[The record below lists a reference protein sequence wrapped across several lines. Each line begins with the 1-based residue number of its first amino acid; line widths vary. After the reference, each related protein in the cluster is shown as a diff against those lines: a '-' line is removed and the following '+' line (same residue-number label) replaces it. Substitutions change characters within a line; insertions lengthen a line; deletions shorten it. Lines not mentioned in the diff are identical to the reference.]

1 VERARPGG
9 PVVLGVPAERA
20 QHLPRLAE
28 GVPAAEVEQLLA
40 EAGLTGRDLPA
51 EVAGLLDAG

>member
-1 VERARPGG
+1 M
-9 PVVLGVPAERA
+9 VLGVPAERA